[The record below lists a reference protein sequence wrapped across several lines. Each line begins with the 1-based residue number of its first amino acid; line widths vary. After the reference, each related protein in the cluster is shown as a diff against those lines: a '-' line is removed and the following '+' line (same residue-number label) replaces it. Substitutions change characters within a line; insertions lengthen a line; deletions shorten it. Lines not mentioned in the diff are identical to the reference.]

1 MPILGMVL
9 LLEDREPATREAVA
23 ANLAGAPGLVLGD
36 PAGHRWPVVLES
48 PGEREA
54 ELSIDALRRV
64 PGIAGVDV
72 VYADFEDLLERPA
85 APGAREESRWNS
97 IVGTS

>member
-9 LLEDREPATREAVA
+9 VLEDPEPGTRDAVA
-23 ANLAGAPGLVLGD
+23 ARLAGAEDLVLGS
-36 PAGHRWPVVLES
+36 PAAHRWPVVLES

-54 ELSIDALRRV
+54 EQRIDGLRRV

-72 VYADFEDLLERPA
+72 VYADFEDLLERPH
-85 APGAREESRWNS
+85 GTDDREES
-97 IVGTS
+97 

>member
-9 LLEDREPATREAVA
+9 VLDDPEPATRRAVA
-23 ANLAGAPGLVLGD
+23 RALEHAPDLVLGE

-48 PGEREA
+48 PDEREA
-54 ELSIDALRRV
+54 ESRIDGLRAI

-72 VYADFEDLLERPA
+72 VYADFEDLIERSPSA
-85 APGAREESRWNS
+85 DAHEES
-97 IVGTS
+97 